1 MLEDKIRLLHEK
13 YSSERPAPRER
24 DLEMGESYRSVNTA
38 RTWGEHSARSG
49 YNDQVVR
56 LSARGD
62 EGLASSRRLQESLRG
77 STARSGYLPLT
88 QRSEYDDGAHVFGET
103 HGRGKVDA
111 AVRGGVP
118 RLDLQGIGAHHPRE
132 QKILMDLQVR
142 SLCPR
147 LLPFPLPT
155 STRHSAHARGICHP
169 FAAPLLS
176 PPCLH
181 QTTSH

>member
-111 AVRGGVP
+111 AAAAASAWREQTGRVDRAVRGP
-118 RLDLQGIGAHHPRE
+118 TLQ
-132 QKILMDLQVR
+132 
-142 SLCPR
+142 
-147 LLPFPLPT
+147 
-155 STRHSAHARGICHP
+155 TRHRRLWPAALRPSACCARPFGVCCRFHPCHHG
-169 FAAPLLS
+169 
-176 PPCLH
+176 H
-181 QTTSH
+181 QTPARRRSCLA

>member
-1 MLEDKIRLLHEK
+1 VLEDKIRLLHEK

-132 QKILMDLQVR
+132 QKILMDLQVPGSFHSR
-142 SLCPR
+142 SQQTRACAR
-147 LLPFPLPT
+147 
-155 STRHSAHARGICHP
+155 TRHMPSIRSTVTV
-169 FAAPLLS
+169 AAL
-176 PPCLH
+176 PPP
-181 QTTSH
+181 TTSH